1 LNLSIKP
8 LLFTLLFLNTSI
20 FFGQIN
26 DPPTVTAVG
35 DQIYCPQS
43 QQRIVTSFNIVDPDD
58 TLIPAFYIQISS
70 GYVIGE
76 DQLSLI
82 GSHPNVVANWNANQA
97 KLILTG
103 TGGGSATYTDIIA
116 AVYDVVFN
124 SSNINVGAKTFSLTA
139 GSANYLAST
148 DHYYDYVPANLITWT
163 DAKVAAEAMDYF
175 GLQGYLATL
184 TIPDEGQIS
193 GELSPG
199 TGWIGASD
207 AGAEGVWK
215 WMTGP
220 EAGTTFWNGNENGS
234 VAPGMYE
241 NWNTGEPN
249 NYNGGE
255 DYAHITYNTG
265 IPGSW
270 NDLPNNTNS
279 QPTDYQAKG
288 FVIEYGGT
296 PGDPVLNIS
305 GSTTFN
311 PPQIL
316 STTSSVSCDND
327 PANLSATSNTTDI
340 LWYDSQNGGTLL
352 HTGSTYNPILTTNT
366 TFWILPSSN
375 GCTTGTR
382 TAVTATVNA
391 SPTIDTP
398 ADVTSCDGSYTLPT
412 LTNGTYFT
420 ASNGGGTQLN
430 PGNVIS
436 TSTTLFVYA
445 ETATTPSCSNE
456 HSFDIGINTTP
467 TVDTPADVTSCDSY
481 TLPALTNGTY
491 FTASNGGGTQLNPGD
506 TISVST
512 TLFVYAETVTTPIC
526 SNEHSFD
533 ITINSTPT
541 VDTPADVTSC
551 DSYTLPTLTNGTYF
565 TASNG
570 GGTQLNPGDTIST
583 STTLFV
589 YAETATTPNCSDEHS
604 FDITINT
611 TPTVDTPAD
620 VTSCD
625 SYTLPALTNGTYFTA
640 SNGGGTQLN
649 PGDSISV
656 SSTLF
661 VYAETVTTPNCT
673 NEYSFNVTIDIT
685 SNATFVQIP
694 PICEGDPLTTLP
706 TSSLEGFTGTWSP
719 VFDNTTSGTYT
730 FTPDSDQCAI
740 GTTMDITVYPV
751 FTPTFTQVDPICV
764 GDPLSNLNTVS
775 DNGFS
780 GTWSPA
786 INNTVTTE
794 YTFTPTPIPGVCF
807 EETKMTIA
815 VLTQTTPMFTQ
826 VDPICIGSVLASLP
840 ITSNDNIT
848 GSWTPALNNL
858 ATTTYTFTPDP
869 NQCADETTMTI
880 VVNPISVLTIDAINL
895 SEDFDANQMI
905 LVSATGGSG
914 IYEYQLDGGDWQSN
928 ALFEYVTGCQEH
940 IVAVRD
946 ALGCSTIPETS
957 IMIME
962 FPKLF
967 TPNGDGYNDTW
978 NIKCLIDDPTAVV
991 SIFDRYGKLI
1001 FQFKPS
1007 RTAWNGTFNGSM
1019 LAATDYWFVV
1029 KYTNDNGV
1037 EAQYRSHFS
1046 LGH

>member
-1 LNLSIKP
+1 MNLSIKP

-848 GSWTPALNNL
+848 GSWTPALYNL

>member
-1 LNLSIKP
+1 MNLSIKP

-430 PGNVIS
+430 PGDVIS

-456 HSFDIGINTTP
+456 HSFDIGINTLP
-467 TVDTPADVTSCDSY
+467 TIDTPADVTSCDSY

-533 ITINSTPT
+533 ITINSTPAI
-541 VDTPADVTSC
+541 DTPADVTSC
-551 DSYTLPTLTNGTYF
+551 DSYTLPALTNGTYF

-611 TPTVDTPAD
+611 TPTVDTPTD

-1046 LGH
+1046 LRH